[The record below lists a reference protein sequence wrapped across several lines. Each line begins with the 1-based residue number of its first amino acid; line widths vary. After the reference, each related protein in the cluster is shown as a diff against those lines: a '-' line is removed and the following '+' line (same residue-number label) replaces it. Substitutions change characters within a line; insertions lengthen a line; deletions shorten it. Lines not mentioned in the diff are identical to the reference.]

1 MKLELFNYEITKF
14 FARHCLY
21 LFNANI
27 LYQIPRPF
35 LLRLLEEYLGIQVR
49 RWDTSMIDIHAAIDI
64 LETYFKS
71 TPDPPTRAELLR
83 DVCDVFIRSENL
95 DVITDPLYWF
105 EALSYKTSED
115 QAHGIAFLLA
125 IGKRWTGIQTALL
138 DSGKVTADVD
148 APYLGTPMNMAIR
161 LGYEDTARMLV
172 QTGAALPTHP
182 SGPAYLSLKA
192 AARKG
197 HSDILD
203 LVVCNKAIAVF
214 VLEVAASNQQW
225 HIVDSIIN
233 RYSERWLDPY
243 QSVLRAASKH
253 GKDSIVQRLIDL
265 GVPCGSVIH
274 SYRTPLDDA
283 ISGGHVTTC
292 NLLIKN
298 GAIAKDEDYS
308 DIESR
313 SESVARSVARGGS
326 VGVLTTLRNV
336 GLWKDEHRLHL
347 LPIAAEYGHV
357 ELAKYVVEHGMDKL
371 YKPRKQRTPFSTGSA
386 WNLQPIVF
394 PQSLRYFALLR
405 AIASGHLEFVRW
417 MILEMKLDPDYNA
430 CCGTTILT
438 PLLLAVDTGN
448 VEMVRVLV
456 QQLNATPLD
465 KDRDLVHTEYSSRL
479 GRQEKL
485 NDFKEAFILAKDYKK
500 RYFGRSTAIGKAFW
514 AATEPRSGGDE
525 IVQAAQKLAI

>member
-1 MKLELFNYEITKF
+1 
-14 FARHCLY
+14 
-21 LFNANI
+21 
-27 LYQIPRPF
+27 
-35 LLRLLEEYLGIQVR
+35 
-49 RWDTSMIDIHAAIDI
+49 MIDIHAAVDV
-64 LETYFKS
+64 LETYFES
-71 TPDPPTRAELLR
+71 TPDPPTRAELMR
-83 DVCDVFIRSENL
+83 DVCDVFIRSEDL
-95 DVITDPLYWF
+95 DVFRRSKYWF
-105 EALSYKTSED
+105 SVPSYKTSED
-115 QAHGIAFLLA
+115 QAHGIALLLA
-125 IGKRWTGIQTALL
+125 IGKRWTGVQAALL
-138 DSGKVTADVD
+138 DSGKVTANVD

-161 LGYEDTARMLV
+161 LGFEDTARMLV
-172 QTGAALPTHP
+172 QAGATLPTHP

-192 AARKG
+192 AAQKG
-197 HSDILD
+197 HSGILD
-203 LVVCNKAIAVF
+203 LVVCNKAIAVY
-214 VLEVAASNQQW
+214 VLEIAASNQQW

-233 RYSERWLDPY
+233 RYSEMWLDPY
-243 QSVLRAASKH
+243 QSVLRAASKY
-253 GKDSIVQRLIDL
+253 GKDSVVQRLIDL

-292 NLLIKN
+292 ELLIKN
-298 GAIAKDEDYS
+298 GAIVKDEDYS

-326 VGVLTTLRNV
+326 VGVLIMLRNL

-371 YKPRKQRTPFSTGSA
+371 YKQRKQRTAFSTGSA

-405 AIASGHLEFVRW
+405 ATISGHLEFVRW
-417 MILEMKLDPDYNA
+417 MILDMKLDPDYNA

-448 VEMVRVLV
+448 VEMVRVLI
-456 QQLNATPLD
+456 QHLNATPLD
-465 KDRDLVHTEYSSRL
+465 KDQDLVHIEYSSRR
-479 GRQEKL
+479 GRQAKM

-500 RYFGRSTAIGKAFW
+500 QYFGGSTAIGKAFW
-514 AATEPRSGGDE
+514 AATEPRLGEGDE
-525 IVQAAQKLAI
+525 IAQAAQKLAI